1 MAGFMEICNSWLVA
15 SVRKTNVET
24 CVAAVRKTSVA
35 DCVAA
40 VRKTSL
46 ADCVAAVRKTNVAA
60 CVAAWTET
68 SHGVLLLSP
77 LIPLGMG
84 NNQIRMAA

>member
-1 MAGFMEICNSWLVA
+1 MACF
-15 SVRKTNVET
+15 VRKTN
-24 CVAAVRKTSVA
+24 VA

-40 VRKTSL
+40 VHKSKV
-46 ADCVAAVRKTNVAA
+46 AACVAAVRKTNMAACVAA
-60 CVAAWTET
+60 VRKTNMADCVAAWTET
-68 SHGVLLLSP
+68 LPGVLLLSP

>member
-1 MAGFMEICNSWLVA
+1 M
-15 SVRKTNVET
+15 
-24 CVAAVRKTSVA
+24 AAVHKSNVA

-40 VRKTSL
+40 VHKSKV
-46 ADCVAAVRKTNVAA
+46 AACVAAVRKTNMAD

-68 SHGVLLLSP
+68 LHGVLLLSP

>member
-1 MAGFMEICNSWLVA
+1 MAMAYLV
-15 SVRKTNVET
+15 RETN
-24 CVAAVRKTSVA
+24 VA

-40 VRKTSL
+40 VHKTNVV
-46 ADCVAAVRKTNVAA
+46 DCVAAVRKTNVEA

-77 LIPLGMG
+77 LNPLEIG